1 MWFVTF
7 RLCLLVCAVLIEAH
21 AGTRLVAQTQPTSY
35 TFSRVATFQHETSAF
50 PLIVERADGSLF
62 VADRRERT
70 IVNVLP
76 DATIKAVVL
85 RYGDGPGEYRGVH
98 QLLTKKGDTTL
109 VTDAVTHRVIV
120 LAGTVPVRTISK
132 DDRPWNNVMSLLVG
146 HDSVGRLYGLVGR
159 KSKEKA
165 GIHRPSPSDFSMSD
179 TGALVVLAPG
189 EVEPRELFR
198 LRGGSAAMTY
208 VRRNVRGQQIL
219 YELRSP
225 FERADAVAVCADG
238 AILHVASNAGLVRW
252 VNKSQIV
259 SVSSGLFARP
269 AVTDAHKRQAITLAF
284 GPEFGKLFLPKDYPP
299 WPERLPA
306 FSDNGVW
313 CLSDGDGL
321 LEGEPDERGSRRY
334 FRVSRRGDVQLV
346 VGAPAGARIAAV
358 GRNSVYFAA
367 KSDDG
372 LYTIS
377 KHRLQ
382 LSSGDARQ
390 RAGN

>member
-1 MWFVTF
+1 M
-7 RLCLLVCAVLIEAH
+7 
-21 AGTRLVAQTQPTSY
+21 
-35 TFSRVATFQHETSAF
+35 
-50 PLIVERADGSLF
+50 
-62 VADRRERT
+62 
-70 IVNVLP
+70 
-76 DATIKAVVL
+76 
-85 RYGDGPGEYRGVH
+85 
-98 QLLTKKGDTTL
+98 
-109 VTDAVTHRVIV
+109 
-120 LAGTVPVRTISK
+120 
-132 DDRPWNNVMSLLVG
+132 
-146 HDSVGRLYGLVGR
+146 
-159 KSKEKA
+159 
-165 GIHRPSPSDFSMSD
+165 
-179 TGALVVLAPG
+179 
-189 EVEPRELFR
+189 
-198 LRGGSAAMTY
+198 
-208 VRRNVRGQQIL
+208 
-219 YELRSP
+219 
-225 FERADAVAVCADG
+225 
-238 AILHVASNAGLVRW
+238 
-252 VNKSQIV
+252 NKSQIV